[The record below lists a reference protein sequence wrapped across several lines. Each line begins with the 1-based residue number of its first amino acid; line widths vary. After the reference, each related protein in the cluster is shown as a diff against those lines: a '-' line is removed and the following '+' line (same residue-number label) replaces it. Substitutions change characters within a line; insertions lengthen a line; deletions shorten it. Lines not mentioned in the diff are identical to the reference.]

1 MVHLVHDP
9 AGLRAMRGLEGD
21 FAQLLRASALQ
32 VYRWDGQSRRTDNG
46 GTVLGRPLRT
56 TRSTRWSAIR
66 RSAVSVPRAICAC
79 SGGTRFSEAVCGWIS
94 ACTF

>member
-32 VYRWDGQSRRTDNG
+32 G
-46 GTVLGRPLRT
+46 
-56 TRSTRWSAIR
+56 
-66 RSAVSVPRAICAC
+66 
-79 SGGTRFSEAVCGWIS
+79 
-94 ACTF
+94 